1 MAKPLGEILREQRTT
16 QGWTLREVEDKTGI
30 HNAHL
35 SQIESGSIEKP
46 APNILF
52 TLAALYG
59 LEYQRLLRL
68 AGHMSGSGKQSQRS
82 LQGAALRAMEELTP
96 EEQKETI
103 EFMRK
108 LAHDRMAS
116 G

>member
-1 MAKPLGEILREQRTT
+1 MAKALGEVLREARNKH
-16 QGWTLREVEDKTGI
+16 GRTLRDVEEKTGV

-52 TLAALYG
+52 TLAALYE
-59 LEYQRLLRL
+59 LDYQRLLRL
-68 AGHMSGSGKQSQRS
+68 AGHMSGSGKQAQRS

-96 EEQKETI
+96 KEQKEAI
-103 EFMRK
+103 DFMRD
-108 LAHDRMAS
+108 LAR
-116 G
+116 

>member
-1 MAKPLGEILREQRTT
+1 MAKTLGEVLRDERTKN
-16 QGWTLREVEDKTGI
+16 GWTLREVEEKTGV

-35 SQIESGSIEKP
+35 SQIESGAITKP

-52 TLAALYG
+52 TLAAFYG
-59 LEYQRLLRL
+59 LDYQRLMKL
-68 AGHMSGSGKQSQRS
+68 AGHFTGSKGQSQRS

-96 EEQKETI
+96 KEQREALEYMK
-103 EFMRK
+103 K
-108 LAHDRMAS
+108 LAHDRMAR